1 MDHKEYQ
8 KIISELDTVYNDF
21 YIKLNALKP
30 QAASVISEINEKLK
44 DDKVQAVLNKIKNI
58 D

>member
-8 KIISELDTVYNDF
+8 KIASELDTIYNDF

-30 QAASVISEINEKLK
+30 KAASIISEIDKKLK
-44 DDKVQAVLNKIKNI
+44 DDKVQEVLTKIKNI